1 MFGTIY
7 GSLIEIMGARSLR
20 ARVPNNSRII
30 VDYNFNWVSVLG
42 LFFPISMSAL
52 LLVQVIYKTLW
63 LLVNAM
69 PLMLNQR
76 SNEVP
81 WGISCECVT
90 NEHHLDELRA
100 IMNRRIRID
109 SIDVVQKDVSK

>member
-1 MFGTIY
+1 M
-7 GSLIEIMGARSLR
+7 
-20 ARVPNNSRII
+20 
-30 VDYNFNWVSVLG
+30 LG

-69 PLMLNQR
+69 PLMLNKR

-90 NEHHLDELRA
+90 NEHHSDELRA
-100 IMNRRIRID
+100 IMNRRLRID
-109 SIDVVQKDVSK
+109 PIKVGRKEGSK

>member
-1 MFGTIY
+1 
-7 GSLIEIMGARSLR
+7 LR

-69 PLMLNQR
+69 PLMLNKR

-109 SIDVVQKDVSK
+109 PIKVRRKEGAK

>member
-1 MFGTIY
+1 M
-7 GSLIEIMGARSLR
+7 
-20 ARVPNNSRII
+20 
-30 VDYNFNWVSVLG
+30 DYNFNWVSVLG

-90 NEHHLDELRA
+90 NDHQLDELGA

-109 SIDVVQKDVSK
+109 PIKVRRKEGAK